1 MQQAVKFPVHFGRRE
16 DCFWLREM
24 ERIVTRVGQGEHFN
38 VSKPCHEPRVA
49 NCCLEKINAATI
61 PNSREVHPKF
71 TEDDVRILKE
81 KLRDLYTNE
90 PQGEDDMEMIIH
102 IAEAISSNGSPDDG
116 GTSKVEL
123 TIFDEFLEAPP
134 KEEKLSPT
142 DHIRRTAVALTGG
155 TLTVAGVALIPC
167 PVLPGALF
175 IYGGLLVLATEFDE
189 AKVAVESLK
198 EPLTNLLA
206 DEVGRPPTDPDR
218 FNRAAWEGI
227 IDYRPQDGGN
237 VNWIDAEF
245 AALMES
251 KKDEAALIAREAERR
266 NKNQIKQVI
275 RKILFL
281 DRDNDIRLSDKGG

>member
-1 MQQAVKFPVHFGRRE
+1 
-16 DCFWLREM
+16 
-24 ERIVTRVGQGEHFN
+24 
-38 VSKPCHEPRVA
+38 
-49 NCCLEKINAATI
+49 
-61 PNSREVHPKF
+61 
-71 TEDDVRILKE
+71 
-81 KLRDLYTNE
+81 
-90 PQGEDDMEMIIH
+90 MEMIIH

-123 TIFDEFLEAPP
+123 TIFDELLEAPP

-281 DRDNDIRLSDKGG
+281 DRDNDIRFSDKEG